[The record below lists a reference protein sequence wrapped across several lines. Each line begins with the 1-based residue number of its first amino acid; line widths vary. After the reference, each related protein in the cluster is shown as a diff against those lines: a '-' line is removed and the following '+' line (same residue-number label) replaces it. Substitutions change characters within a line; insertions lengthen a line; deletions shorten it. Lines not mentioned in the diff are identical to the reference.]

1 MNDKVNLAV
10 GEEVLQP
17 KPVEKVFTQ
26 GPDEVGTEA
35 EVI

>member
-1 MNDKVNLAV
+1 MNVENTVVV

-26 GPDEVGTEA
+26 GPEEVGTE